1 MRGALAAETLSSS
14 HHVQPT
20 MTNEDGAADCT
31 LGAHDTG
38 PSREPAVTV
47 VTRGATD
54 EPSATDPRLEPSC
67 PTCLPI
73 VRALAVNYDS
83 ANIPDEPVPLQS
95 RAQDQYRQLWTKKIN
110 PNARAELREIWK
122 KKKPGCG
129 GSPSRFSSC
138 WLLVWP
144 RFPGNG

>member
-1 MRGALAAETLSSS
+1 MSETSTSTSNDAGINAKHRCAQGLIEHEGALAAEPLSSS

-31 LGAHDTG
+31 LGGHDTG

-47 VTRGATD
+47 VTRGVRD
-54 EPSATDPRLEPSC
+54 EASATDPRLEPSC

-83 ANIPDEPVPLQS
+83 ANIPEEPVPVQS
-95 RAQDQYRQLWTKKIN
+95 R
-110 PNARAELREIWK
+110 
-122 KKKPGCG
+122 
-129 GSPSRFSSC
+129 
-138 WLLVWP
+138 V
-144 RFPGNG
+144 